1 MDFRRVNIL
10 LVGEQLCLIVKNIVY
25 TDDVF
30 PQTYCKLT

>member
-10 LVGEQLCLIVKNIVY
+10 LVCQLCLIVKNIVY
-25 TDDVF
+25 TVDVF